1 MFIINSSAIPESRE
15 KIKTILSLKLRK
27 VLFEMRQIKFGQ
39 LHRCLPWTLVGAAH
53 QRGAVNFYPT
63 VRQRIN
69 EIVPDQLEYTKTTYV
84 PDVTC
89 FHFGELSH
97 EADNAIYRL
106 DDQIDFHL
114 KSGINN
120 KWNKKG

>member
-1 MFIINSSAIPESRE
+1 VF
-15 KIKTILSLKLRK
+15 LKLRR
-27 VLFEMRQIKFGQ
+27 VLIEVNYSKFGQ

-63 VRQRIN
+63 AKQRIN
-69 EIVPDQLEYTKTTYV
+69 EIVPDQLEYTKTSYV

-89 FHFGELSH
+89 FHFGELLH
-97 EADNAIYRL
+97 EADNTLYDRA
-106 DDQIDFHL
+106 DSPS

-120 KWNKKG
+120 ERNERE